1 MIGLRL
7 SMQNDND
14 DKKRGKPY
22 LLTGEQSPY
31 HITNFSLYRNT
42 VTKNTINLTY
52 CRNLVNRL
60 NSRVGLFT
68 GLVALDA
75 GLVLGL
81 NLVPR
86 GLVAFDDLRL
96 HGPKRFATERIIINF
111 CR

>member
-1 MIGLRL
+1 
-7 SMQNDND
+7 MQNDND
-14 DKKRGKPY
+14 DKKRGKLY

-52 CRNLVNRL
+52 RRNLVNRL

-75 GLVLGL
+75 GPVLGL

-86 GLVAFDDLRL
+86 GLVAFDVSSSHIQNR
-96 HGPKRFATERIIINF
+96 PTIERIIINF